1 MTIEREMRGVERDVS
16 VDECADAA
24 IRGTD
29 EWPESTPKQT
39 MMNEEKVG
47 VLVDGHSHRGFTQ
60 VNGRSDA
67 TDFAGVCDLQP
78 VHRLWRIG
86 DFFGYAQ
93 IVVEIVDERVESHS
107 RHRNYS
113 IAPASGSFHTAGE
126 AKMLKYNEL
135 DNPHYEN
142 AAVWISPLR

>member
-1 MTIEREMRGVERDVS
+1 MRLDTLVNYLDDYLRIAEEV
-16 VDECADAA
+16 ADA
-24 IRGTD
+24 
-29 EWPESTPKQT
+29 PEA
-39 MMNEEKVG
+39 MNG
-47 VLVDGHSHRGFTQ
+47 LQ
-60 VNGRSDA
+60 VANAGEVGRSDA

-113 IAPASGSFHTAGE
+113 IAPASGSFHPAGE